1 MSSLPPQPARP
12 PAPIW
17 REIGRSWQEEA
28 PAWTT
33 WVAPLDDDGGDLY
46 RLLIVADG
54 AITVAVDLHPR
65 HRSRPHAL
73 HRSRCDVPH
82 DPVEAAE
89 RVCALLRVSDEAVA
103 RTVDAGR
110 SGTGMAE
117 GHGRPS
123 CRVAGTSREEGRNA
137 VSNPRHEFEH
147 HLRER
152 AYFLWEREGR
162 PEGHAHE
169 FWERACREEARAA

>member
-1 MSSLPPQPARP
+1 
-12 PAPIW
+12 
-17 REIGRSWQEEA
+17 
-28 PAWTT
+28 
-33 WVAPLDDDGGDLY
+33 VAPLDDDGGDLY

-54 AITVAVDLHPR
+54 AITIAVDLHPR

-73 HRSRCDVPH
+73 HRGRCDVPH

-89 RVCALLRVSDEAVA
+89 RVCALLRVADGAVT

-117 GHGRPS
+117 GHGS
-123 CRVAGTSREEGRNA
+123 ASEAC
-137 VSNPRHEFEH
+137 HELEH

-152 AYFLWEREGR
+152 AYFLWEQEGR
-162 PEGHAHE
+162 PDGQAHE
-169 FWERACREEARAA
+169 FWERACREEEGSTTVLRYGDGMFLGERERQPCL

>member
-1 MSSLPPQPARP
+1 
-12 PAPIW
+12 
-17 REIGRSWQEEA
+17 
-28 PAWTT
+28 
-33 WVAPLDDDGGDLY
+33 VAPLDDDGGDLY

-54 AITVAVDLHPR
+54 AITIAVDLHPR

-73 HRSRCDVPH
+73 HRGRCDVPH

-89 RVCALLRVSDEAVA
+89 RVCALLRVADGAVT

-117 GHGRPS
+117 GHARSS
-123 CRVAGTSREEGRNA
+123 CRVAVASQTGRRNGA
-137 VSNPRHEFEH
+137 SEACHELEH

-152 AYFLWEREGR
+152 AYFLWEQEGR
-162 PEGHAHE
+162 PDGQAHE
-169 FWERACREEARAA
+169 FWERACREEEGSTTVLRYGDGMFLGERERQPCL